1 MKLLSWSVIG
11 MALVGATLPPLVG
24 AQGKPLTITGVRGVT
39 FGAVLPGVPRVISR
53 TDPAN
58 SGQFDI
64 KGPNRSQVLLTFVLP
79 LAMTGP
85 AGALMPLAFASGDAG
100 YSQSQA
106 IGSQIGFDPKQPFT
120 ATLANNGRGSVFIG
134 GSANPA
140 ANQRAGAYTAT
151 ITLTV
156 TVLP

>member
-1 MKLLSWSVIG
+1 MKFLC
-11 MALVGATLPPLVG
+11 LVVCTAGLGAAGPLA
-24 AQGKPLTITGVRGVT
+24 AQGRPLTVTGVRNMA
-39 FGAVLPGVPRVISR
+39 FGAVLPGVPQLVSR

-64 KGPNRSQVLLTFVLP
+64 RGPNGSQVLLTFILP

-85 AGALMPLAFASGDAG
+85 AGVQMPLVFGSSDAG
-100 YSQSQA
+100 YSQAQA
-106 IGSQIGFDPKQPFT
+106 IGSQVGFDPKQPFT
-120 ATLANNGRGSVFIG
+120 GTLSNNGRGSVFIG
-134 GSANPA
+134 ATALPIAS
-140 ANQRAGAYTAT
+140 QRAGPYTAT